1 VSKREDSSYIMN
13 APTEKVSKTVKKPLA
28 KKSANMTALRN
39 QAREVRSEITEIRKS
54 RTAANQELRASQ
66 KKVKDIDALL
76 VKRQRALDRVKARI
90 DTGSP
95 G

>member
-1 VSKREDSSYIMN
+1 MSKREDSSYIMN
-13 APTEKVSKTVKKPLA
+13 APTEQVSKTVKKPLA
-28 KKSANMTALRN
+28 KKSANFTALRN
-39 QAREVRSEITEIRKS
+39 QAREIRSEITEIRKS

-90 DTGSP
+90 DTGPS

>member
-1 VSKREDSSYIMN
+1 MSKREESSFIMN

-39 QAREVRSEITEIRKS
+39 QAREVRAEITEIRKS

-66 KKVKDIDALL
+66 KKVKDIDSLL

-90 DTGSP
+90 DSGSS

>member
-1 VSKREDSSYIMN
+1 MSKREESSFIMN
-13 APTEKVSKTVKKPLA
+13 ALTEKVSKTVKKPLA

-39 QAREVRSEITEIRKS
+39 QAREVRAEITEIRKS

-66 KKVKDIDALL
+66 KKVKDIDSLL

-90 DTGSP
+90 DSGPS

>member
-1 VSKREDSSYIMN
+1 MN